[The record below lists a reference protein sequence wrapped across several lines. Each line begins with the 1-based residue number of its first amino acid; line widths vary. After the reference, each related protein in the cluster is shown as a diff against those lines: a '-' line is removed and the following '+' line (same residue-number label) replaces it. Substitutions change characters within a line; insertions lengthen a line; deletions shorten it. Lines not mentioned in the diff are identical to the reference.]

1 MNQYNAN
8 LLKGSDTVDE
18 KSKLEAKLE
27 ARQQQIIK
35 DIAEVKAII
44 VYLTGNRILISTL
57 VNLIEVLADNLADVN
72 QKLDNLQSKEID

>member
-1 MNQYNAN
+1 M
-8 LLKGSDTVDE
+8 DE
-18 KSKLEAKLE
+18 KAKLE

-57 VNLIEVLADNLADVN
+57 LNLVEVLADDLADVN
-72 QKLDNLQSKEID
+72 QQLDNLREKGID